1 MGTFKMSLASNRP
14 TTVHQPSNGWE
25 KKPITQFRINAR
37 HLGAVKNIA
46 NKNCEFKFE
55 SDPNYILRG
64 NPRNNS
70 RFAGP
75 LSNSRSGHESP
86 TRATLFPIT
95 FIFIRISS
103 SCGRIRKQENTEG
116 EFLLIPCN
124 CQINPRFAQQKLFD
138 PWTTMENTF
147 NSEDS
152 TTPFNHEHKRR
163 SLPWI
168 WQRNHVSVAS
178 NEIALHRNWTCQ
190 TPIILRI
197 QSKWRRYYGIR
208 DERRMNVHT
217 VL

>member
-95 FIFIRISS
+95 FIFVRISS

-124 CQINPRFAQQKLFD
+124 CQINPRFAHYFGNSRSSSTHWQWRIPLTARTRRLHLITNTNAEAFHGFGREITYRSHPTKLR
-138 PWTTMENTF
+138 
-147 NSEDS
+147 S
-152 TTPFNHEHKRR
+152 TGTEPVK
-163 SLPWI
+163 P
-168 WQRNHVSVAS
+168 Q
-178 NEIALHRNWTCQ
+178 
-190 TPIILRI
+190 
-197 QSKWRRYYGIR
+197 
-208 DERRMNVHT
+208 
-217 VL
+217 